1 MDSGEVMII
10 AFFIS
15 FVLTMVVIL
24 LPKNWVTDLDD
35 LTGIQKFHHQTT
47 PRIAGIP
54 VFMSFF
60 IGLWY
65 LDLQEVN
72 YVFLLLASLL
82 VFMGG
87 LIEDIIVRVSLL
99 K

>member
-1 MDSGEVMII
+1 MLLSILILLTLTLII
-10 AFFIS
+10 
-15 FVLTMVVIL
+15 VL

-35 LTGIQKFHHQTT
+35 LTGVQKFHHQPT
-47 PRIAGIP
+47 PRIAGVP
-54 VFMSFF
+54 VFTSFF

-65 LDLQEVN
+65 LDLQGVN
-72 YVFLLLASLL
+72 YVFLLLAPLL

>member
-1 MDSGEVMII
+1 MLLSILISLTLTLII
-10 AFFIS
+10 
-15 FVLTMVVIL
+15 TL
-24 LPKNWVTDLDD
+24 LPSSWVTDLDD

-87 LIEDIIVRVSLL
+87 LI
-99 K
+99 